1 MICITLYLLF
11 WFFYDILEL
20 CFIMH
25 NVCTLAENS
34 RMYPVRTPHLDHM
47 NLVYCMLHDSRAST
61 HVQNT
66 RSQKLM
72 DNRS

>member
-1 MICITLYLLF
+1 MLF
-11 WFFYDILEL
+11 
-20 CFIMH
+20 MH
-25 NVCTLAENS
+25 NVCTPAENS
-34 RMYPVRTPHLDHM
+34 RMCLVRTPHLDHM

>member
-1 MICITLYLLF
+1 MLF
-11 WFFYDILEL
+11 
-20 CFIMH
+20 MH
-25 NVCTLAENS
+25 NVCTPAENS

-47 NLVYCMLHDSRAST
+47 NLVCYMLHDSRAST